1 MLKPDWR
8 MKDGDTFAAALRRG
22 KTAATEHLVGKLYG
36 DAAGVK
42 VGIIVSK
49 KVSLLAT
56 RRNTVKRRLRAAIH
70 SERSALGLGDRMVV
84 IAKPGAAAVEW
95 KQLHGEV
102 RSLLS
107 ALKKHA

>member
-1 MLKPDWR
+1 

-22 KTAATEHLVGKLYG
+22 KTATTEHLVGKLYA
-36 DAAGVK
+36 DASGVK

-70 SERSALGLGDRMVV
+70 SERSAFDLGDRMVV